1 MKILNEVGLTTQSA
15 DPMKRPRIFVQ
26 PCKWIMLK
34 LLRSA
39 ESGSTDG
46 GTLPDIIFMP
56 MLFALVLMALF
67 FTLIGFYRIGASYA
81 SQQGALVGAVSPG
94 TGDQALTSSWNNWT
108 NKDFPGG
115 GFAYDPTTRS
125 AEANLST
132 SQIFDYWGL
141 GPWIIGI
148 TGHTYTR
155 SERFYPGGPVCHGTN
170 CTE

>member
-1 MKILNEVGLTTQSA
+1 MEKPLAISHPHGQRERAPGQVGRSIRLSFW
-15 DPMKRPRIFVQ
+15 RSVQ
-26 PCKWIMLK
+26 
-34 LLRSA
+34 
-39 ESGSTDG
+39 SGSMDS

-81 SQQGALVGAVSPG
+81 TQQGALVGAVSPG

-155 SERFYPGGPVCHGTN
+155 SERFYPGGPVCYGTN